1 MAANQTS
8 HDLRAVDVAWPEYD
22 LRQLPC
28 PEPMRRA
35 LDVAGALAAGQAV
48 QVLAPQKPLPLLD
61 VLQARGLQTCVSVL
75 PDGGVRVLIRRPDHD
90 DPTGA

>member
-1 MAANQTS
+1 MSANRTF
-8 HDLRAVDVAWPEYD
+8 HELRAVDAAWPEYD

-28 PEPMRRA
+28 PEPMQRA
-35 LDVAGALAAGQAV
+35 LALAGTLVAGQAV
-48 QVLAPQKPLPLLD
+48 QVLTPQRPLPLLD

-75 PDGGVRVLIRRPDHD
+75 PDGGVCVLIRCPDRD